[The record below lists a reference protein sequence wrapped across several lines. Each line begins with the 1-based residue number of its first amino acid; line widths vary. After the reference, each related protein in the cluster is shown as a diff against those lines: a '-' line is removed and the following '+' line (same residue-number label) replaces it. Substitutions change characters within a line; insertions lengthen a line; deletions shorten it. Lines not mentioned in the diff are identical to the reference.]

1 MEQVQA
7 QADKPLSAGFEPCVV
22 LVVDDN
28 DFNRDGVALYLR
40 SLGMTTLEAGD
51 EATAYA
57 IAVTERPGAA
67 VVDIVIPTT
76 PGERAYIDRSV
87 GVHLVRRLKALDPAM
102 GIVLF
107 SAYEDRGAEIWELIR
122 EGARGI
128 AYMLKGSRP
137 ERLRQA
143 LEDTRAGHVILDGD
157 AAAGKPQLIRELR
170 ARLTPA
176 ERPWV
181 ERAVRLMPTLS
192 AREDD
197 VARRLAASH
206 NNQGLV
212 EEMGISAKTVEHHI
226 SAIYDKLGLAEV
238 DTAAPTL
245 RKATLLAKA
254 YVLYDLTRVE

>member
-1 MEQVQA
+1 MNS
-7 QADKPLSAGFEPCVV
+7 LTNSHLV
-22 LVVDDN
+22 LIVDDN

-40 SLGMTTLEAGD
+40 SFGLTTLEAGD

-57 IAVTERPGAA
+57 VAAAERPGAA
-67 VVDIVIPTT
+67 VVDIVIPTA
-76 PGERAYIDRSV
+76 PGERAYIEYSV
-87 GVHLVRRLKALDPAM
+87 GVQLARRLKTLDPSM
-102 GIVLF
+102 GVVIF
-107 SAYEDRGAEIWELIR
+107 SAYEDRGGEIWEMIR
-122 EGARGI
+122 EGTRGV

-170 ARLTPA
+170 ARLSA
-176 ERPWV
+176 LERPWV

>member
-1 MEQVQA
+1 MVQVQ
-7 QADKPLSAGFEPCVV
+7 DDELMSIGSEPYTV

-28 DFNRDGVALYLR
+28 DFNRYGVVLYLH
-40 SLGMTTLEAGD
+40 SIGLTTLEAGD

-57 IAVTERPGAA
+57 IAAAERPGAA

-76 PGERAYIDRSV
+76 PGERGQIEHSV
-87 GVHLVRRLKALDPAM
+87 GVQLARRLKALDPVM

-107 SAYEDRGAEIWELIR
+107 SAYEDRGTEIWELIR
-122 EGARGI
+122 EGARGV

-143 LEDTRAGHVILDGD
+143 LENTRAGHVILDGD

-170 ARLTPA
+170 ARLSPA

-192 AREDD
+192 AREDS
-197 VARRLAASH
+197 VARWLAASH
-206 NNQGLV
+206 NIQGLV
-212 EEMGISAKTVEHHI
+212 EELGISAKTVEHHI
-226 SAIYDKLGLAEV
+226 SAIYEKLGLAEV
-238 DTAAPTL
+238 DAAAPTL

-254 YVLYDLTRVE
+254 YVLYDLMRAD

>member
-1 MEQVQA
+1 MVQA
-7 QADKPLSAGFEPCVV
+7 QPDEPMSAISEPWVV

-28 DFNRDGVALYLR
+28 DFNRDGVVLYLR
-40 SLGMTTLEAGD
+40 SFGMATLEAGD
-51 EATAYA
+51 EETAYA
-57 IAVTERPGAA
+57 LAAAERPAAA
-67 VVDIVIPTT
+67 VVDIVIPTR
-76 PGERAYIDRSV
+76 PGERGQIERSV
-87 GVHLVRRLKALDPAM
+87 GVHLARRLKALDPAM
-102 GIVLF
+102 GIVIF

-122 EGARGI
+122 EGARGM

-192 AREDD
+192 AREDA
-197 VARRLAASH
+197 VARQLAASH
-206 NNQGLV
+206 NIQGLV
-212 EEMGISAKTVEHHI
+212 EKLGISAKTVEHHI
-226 SAIYDKLGLAEV
+226 RAIYEKLGLAEV